1 MSKELIRLVNCRMAF
16 DDEIVL
22 DDINIYFNDKEFLT
36 LLGPSGCGKTTTLR
50 IIGGFLK
57 PTSGD
62 VLFDGV
68 RINDVPPHK
77 RKVNTVFQK
86 YALFPHLDV
95 YDNIAFGLRIAKLS
109 EDEVDRRVTEMLE
122 GVRRKGFAGRKV
134 TSLSGGQQQRVA
146 IARALVNQPKVLLLD
161 EPLGA
166 LDLRLR
172 KDMQN
177 ELKRIQQASGITF
190 IYVTHDQEEAR
201 TMSGTVV
208 VMDKGR
214 IQQIGTPEDI
224 YNEPKNAFVADFI
237 GESNILDGVMR
248 QDRLVEFFGRKFPCV
263 DHRSLLARMKAC
275 YPAMEPDGRRHGY
288 GPAVYYRI
296 PGFKGSVGF
305 ISAIH
310 GKFCDSCNRVR
321 LTSQGYLKTCLCY
334 EDGVDL
340 RAILREGE
348 ERPKEPVHYRWPEGR
363 SPSDGDL
370 QRRLR
375 AAMMQAIGKKPRA
388 HCFERPQDIT
398 EAANMIAIGG

>member
-1 MSKELIRLVNCRMAF
+1 MRDAILLEKLKRGDPKGLELLMQAYLPYVSVIVWNILRGSMAPEDAEEVVSDVF
-16 DDEIVL
+16 LAAWNQAADLECGHIKSWLGAVARNKAKNKLRQCARSLPLEEDIL
-22 DDINIYFNDKEFLT
+22 DLPGLSD
-36 LLGPSGCGKTTTLR
+36 PTT
-50 IIGGFLK
+50 
-57 PTSGD
+57 
-62 VLFDGV
+62 
-68 RINDVPPHK
+68 
-77 RKVNTVFQK
+77 Q
-86 YALFPHLDV
+86 
-95 YDNIAFGLRIAKLS
+95 
-109 EDEVDRRVTEMLE
+109 LE
-122 GVRRKGFAGRKV
+122 QAEEQELVRRAVEAGIGVKINAV
-134 TSLSGGQQQRVA
+134 S
-146 IARALVNQPKVLLLD
+146 
-161 EPLGA
+161 
-166 LDLRLR
+166 LDL
-172 KDMQN
+172 
-177 ELKRIQQASGITF
+177 G
-190 IYVTHDQEEAR
+190 
-201 TMSGTVV
+201 
-208 VMDKGR
+208 
-214 IQQIGTPEDI
+214 ED
-224 YNEPKNAFVADFI
+224 NWRE
-237 GESNILDGVMR
+237 
-248 QDRLVEFFGRKFPCV
+248 LVEIGREHPVDVRFIEMMPIGYGRKFPCV

>member
-1 MSKELIRLVNCRMAF
+1 MKVTGGEPLVRRDCCQLVAALKAVPGI
-16 DDEIVL
+16 EKVT
-22 DDINIYFNDKEFLT
+22 LT
-36 LLGPSGCGKTTTLR
+36 TNGVLLGQYLEDLQRAGIDAINVSLDTLDAGQYAAITGR
-50 IIGGFLK
+50 DCLDQVKASIRRAVEAGIGVK
-57 PTSGD
+57 
-62 VLFDGV
+62 
-68 RINDVPPHK
+68 INAV
-77 RKVNTVFQK
+77 
-86 YALFPHLDV
+86 
-95 YDNIAFGLRIAKLS
+95 S
-109 EDEVDRRVTEMLE
+109 
-122 GVRRKGFAGRKV
+122 
-134 TSLSGGQQQRVA
+134 
-146 IARALVNQPKVLLLD
+146 
-161 EPLGA
+161 
-166 LDLRLR
+166 LDL
-172 KDMQN
+172 
-177 ELKRIQQASGITF
+177 G
-190 IYVTHDQEEAR
+190 
-201 TMSGTVV
+201 
-208 VMDKGR
+208 
-214 IQQIGTPEDI
+214 ED
-224 YNEPKNAFVADFI
+224 NWRE
-237 GESNILDGVMR
+237 
-248 QDRLVEFFGRKFPCV
+248 LVEIGREHPVDVRFIEMMPIGYGRKFPCV

>member
-1 MSKELIRLVNCRMAF
+1 
-16 DDEIVL
+16 
-22 DDINIYFNDKEFLT
+22 
-36 LLGPSGCGKTTTLR
+36 
-50 IIGGFLK
+50 
-57 PTSGD
+57 
-62 VLFDGV
+62 
-68 RINDVPPHK
+68 
-77 RKVNTVFQK
+77 
-86 YALFPHLDV
+86 
-95 YDNIAFGLRIAKLS
+95 
-109 EDEVDRRVTEMLE
+109 
-122 GVRRKGFAGRKV
+122 
-134 TSLSGGQQQRVA
+134 
-146 IARALVNQPKVLLLD
+146 
-161 EPLGA
+161 
-166 LDLRLR
+166 
-172 KDMQN
+172 
-177 ELKRIQQASGITF
+177 
-190 IYVTHDQEEAR
+190 
-201 TMSGTVV
+201 
-208 VMDKGR
+208 
-214 IQQIGTPEDI
+214 
-224 YNEPKNAFVADFI
+224 
-237 GESNILDGVMR
+237 
-248 QDRLVEFFGRKFPCV
+248 
-263 DHRSLLARMKAC
+263 MKAC

-348 ERPKEPVHYRWPEGR
+348 ERPKELVHYRWPEGR